1 VGMGSEA
8 VFLILINQSSMYEGI
23 SHLVKSVRVTD
34 HYSPASATFETH
46 ERSYSNSMASTDHY
60 SPASATFETHERS
73 YSNSVASFGCDMF
86 FTLTILVKRLS
97 AGQQYIY
104 WRGRLHR
111 FLDIYRL
118 TTSREQI
125 QCII

>member
-46 ERSYSNSMASTDHY
+46 ERSYSNSMAS
-60 SPASATFETHERS
+60 
-73 YSNSVASFGCDMF
+73 FGCDMF
-86 FTLTILVKRLS
+86 FTLTIPSKRLS
-97 AGQQYIY
+97 ASEQYIN
-104 WRGRLHR
+104 WRRRLHQ
-111 FLDIYRL
+111 FFF
-118 TTSREQI
+118 
-125 QCII
+125 